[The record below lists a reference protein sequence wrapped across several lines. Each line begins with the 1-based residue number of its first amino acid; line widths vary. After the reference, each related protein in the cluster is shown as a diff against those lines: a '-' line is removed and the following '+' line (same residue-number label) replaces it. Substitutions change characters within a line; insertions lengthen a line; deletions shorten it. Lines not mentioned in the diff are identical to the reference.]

1 MKLLLLV
8 AGRREDTASAGF
20 GRQGTTAVGRDG
32 VKLLMLVAGRR
43 EDTAAAGSGREDIT
57 DFSLESIR
65 HEMTIV
71 LTILNIENIYI
82 VAEKRKQSEAR
93 IFLVRKEEEE

>member
-1 MKLLLLV
+1 MLV
-8 AGRREDTASAGF
+8 PGRREDTAAAGS

-32 VKLLMLVAGRR
+32 VKLLILVAGRR

-57 DFSLESIR
+57 HFSLESNRR

-71 LTILNIENIYI
+71 LTILNIENIY
-82 VAEKRKQSEAR
+82 SES
-93 IFLVRKEEEE
+93 

>member
-8 AGRREDTASAGF
+8 AGRREDTAAAGS
-20 GRQGTTAVGRDG
+20 GRTAVGRDG